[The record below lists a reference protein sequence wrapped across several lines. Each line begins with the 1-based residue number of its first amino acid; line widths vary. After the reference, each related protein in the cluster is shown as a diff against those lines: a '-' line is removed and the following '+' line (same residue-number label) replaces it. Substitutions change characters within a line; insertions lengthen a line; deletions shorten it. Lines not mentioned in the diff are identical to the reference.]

1 MNYEKSAN
9 LLSPTNIS
17 ILHTRGMKDSTLV
30 DSKYWPILQNIMFIT
45 LDPIIKDE
53 LAPEFVKGAFI

>member
-1 MNYEKSAN
+1 M
-9 LLSPTNIS
+9 P
-17 ILHTRGMKDSTLV
+17 ILHTRGMKDGTLV
-30 DSKYWPILQNIMFIT
+30 DSKYWLILQNIMSIT

>member
-1 MNYEKSAN
+1 M
-9 LLSPTNIS
+9 P
-17 ILHTRGMKDSTLV
+17 ILHTRGMKDGTLV
-30 DSKYWPILQNIMFIT
+30 DSEHWLMLENIMFIT